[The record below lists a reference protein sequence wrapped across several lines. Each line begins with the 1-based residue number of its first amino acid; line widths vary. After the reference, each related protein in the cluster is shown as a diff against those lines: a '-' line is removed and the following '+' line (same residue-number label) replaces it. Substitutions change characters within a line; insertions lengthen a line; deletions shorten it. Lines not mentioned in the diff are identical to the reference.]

1 MIRKIACILILVLFS
16 VSLYSQ
22 DKIETVGT
30 TKKPDKRML
39 FARTSDYLVLMKV
52 SPGIPEPQEV
62 VELSFEI
69 YKEMKVAD
77 PVYGNLS
84 PVMDVKLA
92 ASVYYEKLPEA
103 TYRYVVQ
110 PLQDAGSFGFHF
122 FPQQIGKYIVKLDI
136 IAPEQDVATANF
148 GVYVGVWPL
157 PQGEEI
163 DQIPKDENGKP
174 IMKKTVGP
182 VGPGGAVAMEQ
193 GKESESDTKRIMREL
208 GRTWQYIVKDMFVPG
223 KKLDTNGISR
233 ESKRMAEFLKK
244 EQSSITKDKDSQF
257 SQFITDL
264 IIGFESIASAADS
277 KDEKATI
284 EAIQKV
290 NYNVI
295 LRGHLKY
302 RFKNT
307 DADKYKAKL

>member
-1 MIRKIACILILVLFS
+1 MSRKIIFIVILSLFTCT
-16 VSLYSQ
+16 LFAEDRIQ
-22 DKIETVGT
+22 IT
-30 TKKPDKRML
+30 TNPQKPDKRML
-39 FARTSDYLVLMKV
+39 FARVSDYLVLMKI

-62 VELSFEI
+62 VELSFEL

-84 PVMDVKLA
+84 PVMDVKLSA
-92 ASVYYEKLPEA
+92 GVYYEKLPEA
-103 TYRYVVQ
+103 MYKYIVQ

-122 FPQQIGKYIVKLDI
+122 FPQQVGRYVVKLDI
-136 IAPEQDVATANF
+136 IQPEQEIVTATF

-174 IMKKTVGP
+174 LLKKAAGP
-182 VGPGGAVAMEQ
+182 VGPGGVVASTQ
-193 GKESESDTKRIMREL
+193 GGEIESDIKRVMREL
-208 GRTWQYIVKDMFVPG
+208 NRTWQYIVKDVFIPN

-244 EQSSITKDKDSQF
+244 EQNSISKDKDSQF

-264 IIGFESIASAADS
+264 IIGFESIYSAADS
-277 KDEKATI
+277 KDEKAVV
-284 EAIQKV
+284 EAIKKV

-307 DADKYKAKL
+307 DAEKYKAN

>member
-1 MIRKIACILILVLFS
+1 MTRKIAFILILVLFS
-16 VSLYSQ
+16 FSLIAQ
-22 DKIETVGT
+22 DKIQTTGT
-30 TKKPDKRML
+30 LKKPDKRML
-39 FARTSDYLVLMKV
+39 FARTSDYLVLMKI

-62 VELSFEI
+62 VELSFEV

-122 FPQQIGKYIVKLDI
+122 FPQQVGRYVVKLDI
-136 IAPEQDVATANF
+136 IAQEQDAVTANF

-174 IMKKTVGP
+174 IMKKAAGP
-182 VGPGGAVAMEQ
+182 VGPGGVVASEQ
-193 GKESESDTKRIMREL
+193 GKETESDMKRVMREL
-208 GRTWQYIVKDMFVPG
+208 GRTWQYIVKDIFVPG

-244 EQSSITKDKDSQF
+244 EQTALVKDKDSQF

-264 IIGFESIASAADS
+264 IVGFEEIASAADS
-277 KDEKATI
+277 KDEKATL
-284 EAIQKV
+284 EAIKKV

-295 LRGHLKY
+295 LRGHLRY

-307 DADKYKAKL
+307 DADKYKTK